1 MHKVHCVDNVLLRD
15 GVLYI
20 AAERLGNI
28 DKDHCVHNFCD
39 KCINYVDVN
48 GRIIYCR
55 DCDAKFSPS
64 KIINNTMSTC
74 PPWPTSLFPI
84 MRRVSRSQRS
94 SLIRHYYIYLQQ
106 ELGVRDRVDQGNVP
120 IREASLPQTQNNSLR
135 VPVGDFMSD
144 PMDHTNLC
152 NISGC
157 TCQVKGKVNCL
168 IESIK
173 ELMENCVTDPP
184 LVLLFKR
191 LVADWYQAKT
201 TNQRHRWV
209 GNCNYVKQLMAL
221 IKKIKTYHKLHVAKD
236 EEAGKQEEAKL
247 EKQRLLLHRKLREVV
262 YDCVDS
268 LEDSP
273 LICNPKDKLEP
284 NRRP

>member
-1 MHKVHCVDNVLLRD
+1 
-15 GVLYI
+15 
-20 AAERLGNI
+20 
-28 DKDHCVHNFCD
+28 
-39 KCINYVDVN
+39 
-48 GRIIYCR
+48 
-55 DCDAKFSPS
+55 
-64 KIINNTMSTC
+64 MSTC
-74 PPWPTSLFPI
+74 PPWPTFLFPI
-84 MRRVSRSQRS
+84 MRKVSGSQRG

-106 ELGVRDRVDQGNVP
+106 ELGVRVKVDQTS
-120 IREASLPQTQNNSLR
+120 SLPQNNSLR
-135 VPVGDFMSD
+135 LGDFMSA
-144 PMDHTNLC
+144 MDHTNLC

-157 TCQVKGKVNCL
+157 TCQVKGKVKCL

-247 EKQRLLLHRKLREVV
+247 EKQRLLLHRKLGEVV
-262 YDCVDS
+262 YDCVGS
-268 LEDSP
+268 LQDSP
-273 LICNPKDKLEP
+273 LICNPKEKIKHA
-284 NRRP
+284 NRRLQPHN